1 MRVRMATGR
10 TTAGWLTAALVF
22 MAGCDAKSGASGG
35 SASPSA
41 SGKGAATN
49 ASATSAAAT
58 NTAVPTV
65 PAAALDV
72 GLQFRNYDEL
82 QTLIASKKGKVVVVD
97 VWSTNCQPCMD
108 AFPGLVNL
116 HKKYGPEKV
125 ACISLCADYSG
136 LGKPEEFAKEP
147 LKFLKEQG
155 ATFDNLYST
164 EADEALYKK
173 LGIPSVPS
181 ILVYDTE
188 GKLAKKWEAE
198 TPYTVVEEVVK
209 PLVN

>member
-1 MRVRMATGR
+1 MRVRTATGWMMAT
-10 TTAGWLTAALVF
+10 LVF
-22 MAGCDAKSGASGG
+22 LAGCENKNGSATGSAATGASAKA
-35 SASPSA
+35 SATNA
-41 SGKGAATN
+41 AATN
-49 ASATSAAAT
+49 A
-58 NTAVPTV
+58 AVPTV

-72 GLQFRNYDEL
+72 GLQFRNYHEL

-209 PLVN
+209 PLVK

>member
-1 MRVRMATGR
+1 MRVRTATGWTMAT
-10 TTAGWLTAALVF
+10 LVF
-22 MAGCDAKSGASGG
+22 LAGCESKSGSATG
-35 SASPSA
+35 SAATGVSA
-41 SGKGAATN
+41 KASTTN
-49 ASATSAAAT
+49 AAAT
-58 NTAVPTV
+58 TTAAVPTV

-181 ILVYDTE
+181 ILVYDAE

-209 PLVN
+209 PLVK

>member
-1 MRVRMATGR
+1 MRVRMATGWM
-10 TTAGWLTAALVF
+10 TATLVF
-22 MAGCDAKSGASGG
+22 LAGCETKNGSATGSAATGAS
-35 SASPSA
+35 AKPSA
-41 SGKGAATN
+41 TNAAATN
-49 ASATSAAAT
+49 A
-58 NTAVPTV
+58 AVPTV

-209 PLVN
+209 PLVK